1 MNSLDMINSRS
12 QDSDKLNYE
21 VPLPVFQLVT
31 FSDGNYILVQIL
43 TKLILFTGEK
53 NQNDIK
59 NE

>member
-12 QDSDKLNYE
+12 QDSDKLNYK

-31 FSDGNYILVQIL
+31 FSDEYYILVQIL

-53 NQNDIK
+53 NQNNIK